1 MKDKNRDEVIQK
13 TQEYEGFEEMGV
25 DLDTKVGGTD
35 WCVTQP
41 FPAGGAVNPQRGLG
55 RRQTHFGKNL
65 LQINLKST

>member
-25 DLDTKVGGTD
+25 DPDTKVGGTD

-41 FPAGGAVNPQRGLG
+41 FPAGGLWAL
-55 RRQTHFGKNL
+55 
-65 LQINLKST
+65 